1 MAAMEVDAAAP
12 VPVAIAPVAAPA
24 IARIH
29 AVGDIVMVFIFAKA
43 VKGVSVGKNVWRN
56 GVVKRLN
63 PDANHIYTIQCTR
76 NKRKKRE

>member
-43 VKGVSVGKNVWRN
+43 VKGVR
-56 GVVKRLN
+56 
-63 PDANHIYTIQCTR
+63 
-76 NKRKKRE
+76 